1 MDDTLIIVT
10 ADHGLTD
17 TTFRYMSE
25 ELKGMLVCPPSVEG
39 RAMSLFVRYGKA
51 EEFCELFDAEN
62 GDIYTLIP
70 HDEVMSS
77 HIFGGGVPHP
87 LTESFIGDFLAVA
100 KTNVSLGYEYDP
112 SPFRAAHAGLTPEE
126 TRIPLILIN

>member
-1 MDDTLIIVT
+1 
-10 ADHGLTD
+10 
-17 TTFRYMSE
+17 
-25 ELKGMLVCPPSVEG
+25 
-39 RAMSLFVRYGKA
+39 
-51 EEFCELFDAEN
+51 
-62 GDIYTLIP
+62 
-70 HDEVMSS
+70 MSS

-100 KTNVSLGYEYDP
+100 KTNVSLGYEYDL

>member
-1 MDDTLIIVT
+1 
-10 ADHGLTD
+10 
-17 TTFRYMSE
+17 
-25 ELKGMLVCPPSVEG
+25 
-39 RAMSLFVRYGKA
+39 MSLFVRHGKA

-100 KTNVSLGYEYDP
+100 KNKRKSRLRVRSVAVQSRARGADAGGDPGY
-112 SPFRAAHAGLTPEE
+112 R
-126 TRIPLILIN
+126 